1 LPPEPTIRY
10 PHPRRHELAVSIM
23 AFNPD
28 HDSSAKLFLSTPTT
42 PAQARS
48 DVPVN
53 SAERH

>member
-28 HDSSAKLFLSTPTT
+28 DDSSAKLFLSTPNNTS
-42 PAQARS
+42 PG
-48 DVPVN
+48 PL
-53 SAERH
+53 